1 MGLAPNQFLFCAVN
15 KFGTWSHISA
25 PTAADAPEASSS
37 PTAAIV
43 TINFCME
50 GDSTLLPVIR
60 SREDLR
66 TALSLIASDALVGEC
81 LVTAEI
87 LWSPEDP
94 TETLSNEEM
103 IANYPDLV
111 PI

>member
-1 MGLAPNQFLFCAVN
+1 VN
-15 KFGTWSHISA
+15 KFGTQSHFSTPSA
-25 PTAADAPEASSS
+25 PASAETSS
-37 PTAAIV
+37 APTAAIV

-50 GDSTLLPVIR
+50 GDSTTLPVIR

-66 TALSLIASDALVGEC
+66 TALSLVASDALVGGC
-81 LVTAEI
+81 LLTAEI

-94 TETLSNEEM
+94 SEVLTNEEVV
-103 IANYPDLV
+103 ANYPDLV

>member
-1 MGLAPNQFLFCAVN
+1 MPCAVN
-15 KFGTWSHISA
+15 KFGAQSRISA
-25 PTAADAPEASSS
+25 PSTSSVVS
-37 PTAAIV
+37 SAPTAAIV
-43 TINFCME
+43 TMNFCME
-50 GDSTLLPVIR
+50 GDSTTLPVIR

-66 TALSLIASDALVGEC
+66 TALSLIASDALVGGC

-94 TETLSNEEM
+94 SEILSNEEVM
-103 IANYPDLV
+103 ANYPDLV